1 MIFILVL
8 LITQLRV
15 KEISKLKLWSSY
27 FTIFKQF
34 FVIQIFRI
42 FIMNAVKEGIQKLS
56 LKKKKSSGKDKGSNP
71 RLSEDDLDFI
81 AEHTSI
87 NKEDVSET

>member
-1 MIFILVL
+1 
-8 LITQLRV
+8 
-15 KEISKLKLWSSY
+15 
-27 FTIFKQF
+27 
-34 FVIQIFRI
+34 
-42 FIMNAVKEGIQKLS
+42 MNAVKEGIQKLS
-56 LKKKKSSGKDKGSNP
+56 LKKKKSSDNGSNP